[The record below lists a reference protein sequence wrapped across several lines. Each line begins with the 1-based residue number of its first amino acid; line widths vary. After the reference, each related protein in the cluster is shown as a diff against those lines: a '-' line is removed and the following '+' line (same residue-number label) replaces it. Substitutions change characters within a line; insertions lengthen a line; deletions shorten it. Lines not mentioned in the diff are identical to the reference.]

1 MSFGEEKWVLLGRK
15 GVFMRGK
22 VSFVKEN
29 LGLLEEEVFHEG
41 KVVFGRRKVG
51 FVREKG
57 FF

>member
-1 MSFGEEKWVLLGRK
+1 MSLGEEKWVLLGRK

-29 LGLLEEEVFHEG
+29 LGLLEEVFHEG

-51 FVREKG
+51 FVRKKG

>member
-1 MSFGEEKWVLLGRK
+1 
-15 GVFMRGK
+15 MR
-22 VSFVKEN
+22 EN
-29 LGLLEEEVFHEG
+29 LGLLEEKVFREG

>member
-1 MSFGEEKWVLLGRK
+1 MLGRK

-22 VSFVKEN
+22 VSFVREN
-29 LGLLEEEVFHEG
+29 LGLLEEKAFREG
-41 KVVFGRRKVG
+41 KVVFGRRRVG

>member
-1 MSFGEEKWVLLGRK
+1 MSLGEEKWVLLGRK

-22 VSFVKEN
+22 VSFVREN
-29 LGLLEEEVFHEG
+29 LGLLEEVFHEG

-51 FVREKG
+51 FVRKKG